1 MSDLL
6 QLLVILVSSF
16 AGTIGFACL
25 LHAPMK
31 TVFPASIIGGIA
43 YTLYYFL
50 TLQSVPEAAAM
61 FAGTLCGTLLG
72 QACAR
77 KMRCIS
83 TIFTTL
89 SIVPMVPGLGLFRCM
104 ELLARN
110 ETDEGLAAGIGA
122 MTAIAMIALGMAVGT
137 YLFRVFAGSRKQQL
151 LDR

>member
-1 MSDLL
+1 
-6 QLLVILVSSF
+6 
-16 AGTIGFACL
+16 
-25 LHAPMK
+25 
-31 TVFPASIIGGIA
+31 
-43 YTLYYFL
+43 
-50 TLQSVPEAAAM
+50 M

-110 ETDEGLAAGIGA
+110 KTDEGLAAGIGA

-151 LDR
+151 PDR